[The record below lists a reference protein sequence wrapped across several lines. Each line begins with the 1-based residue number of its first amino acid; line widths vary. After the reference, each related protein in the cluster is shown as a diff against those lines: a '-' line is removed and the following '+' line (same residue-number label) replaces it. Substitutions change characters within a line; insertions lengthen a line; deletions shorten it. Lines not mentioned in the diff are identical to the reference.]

1 MSIQLETVNN
11 PNSFDKWKQQVT
23 RGKLEPSRSNLYGVK
38 LFLPTCLKHNTQFI
52 MKDQRHAFDS
62 MNYMA
67 DSVTIPG
74 KRIQDAKVKAA
85 WQGAAFSTARIQQ
98 HGDLDITFITDKY
111 QYHRQFFEH
120 WMNWCA
126 ADMEN
131 RSGIYEEYVTNL
143 IVTKWE
149 LGSPVSWEGIADNGA
164 TFRQRLNSSMAVWQ
178 FFGAWPY
185 DMGGATYNNGPTNLV
200 KFSVK
205 FKHERYRFDGVG
217 TEAMGVNT
225 PDRYINTASNTMS
238 AAGIGDEQ
246 NAAAGFGV

>member
-1 MSIQLETVNN
+1 MQ
-11 PNSFDKWKQQVT
+11 NSFNDFRHQVT
-23 RGKLEPSRSNLYGVK
+23 TGKLEPSRSNLYGVK
-38 LFLPTCLKHNTQFI
+38 LYSPTCLLHNTKFI
-52 MKDQRHAFDS
+52 NQDRKHAFHS

-67 DSVTIPG
+67 DQVTVPG
-74 KRIQDAKVKAA
+74 KRIQDQKVAAA
-85 WQGAAFSTARIQQ
+85 WQGAAYSHARIQQ
-98 HGDLDITFITDKY
+98 HGDLDITFLTDKY
-111 QYHRQFFEH
+111 QYHRQYFEH

-131 RSGIYEEYVTNL
+131 RSGIYEEYITNL

-164 TFRQRLNSSMAVWQ
+164 TFRTRLNSVMSVWQ

-185 DMGGATYNNGPTNLV
+185 DMGGATYTNGPSQLV

-217 TEAMGVNT
+217 SDMMGVNT
-225 PDRYINTASNTMS
+225 PDRYVNAASDGLS
-238 AAGIGDEQ
+238 ATGIDRSQ
-246 NAAAGFGV
+246 TNAAGFGV

>member
-1 MSIQLETVNN
+1 MQ
-11 PNSFDKWKQQVT
+11 NSFNDFRHQVT
-23 RGKLEPSRSNLYGVK
+23 TGKLEPSRSNLYGVK
-38 LFLPTCLKHNTQFI
+38 LYSPTCLLHNTKFVNQDR
-52 MKDQRHAFDS
+52 KHAFHS

-67 DSVTIPG
+67 DQVTVPG
-74 KRIQDAKVKAA
+74 KRIQDQKVAAA
-85 WQGAAFSTARIQQ
+85 WQGAAYSHARIQQ
-98 HGDLDITFITDKY
+98 HGDLDITFLTDKY
-111 QYHRQFFEH
+111 QYHRQYFEH

-131 RSGIYEEYVTNL
+131 RSGIYEEYITNL

-164 TFRQRLNSSMAVWQ
+164 TFRTRLNSVTSVWQ

-185 DMGGATYNNGPTNLV
+185 DMGGATYTNGPSQLV

-217 TEAMGVNT
+217 TEALGINT
-225 PDRYINTASNTMS
+225 PDRYVNS
-238 AAGIGDEQ
+238 ATSGIDSVGIPSAQTD
-246 NAAAGFGV
+246 AAQFGV

>member
-1 MSIQLETVNN
+1 MQ
-11 PNSFDKWKQQVT
+11 NSFKDFRDQVT
-23 RGKLEPSRSNLYGVK
+23 SGKLEPSRSNLYGVK
-38 LFLPTCLKHNTQFI
+38 LYLPTCLQANTKFI
-52 MKDQRHAFDS
+52 NQDRRHAFQS

-74 KRIQDAKVKAA
+74 KRIQDQKVAAA
-85 WQGAAFSTARIQQ
+85 WQGASYSHARMQQ
-98 HGDLDITFITDKY
+98 HGDLDITFLTDKY

-126 ADMEN
+126 PDMEN

-143 IVTKWE
+143 LITKWE

-164 TFRQRLNSSMAVWQ
+164 TTRTRLNGVTSVWQ

-185 DMGGATYNNGPTNLV
+185 DMGGATYNNGPTSLV

-217 TEAMGVNT
+217 SEAMGLNT
-225 PDRYINTASNTMS
+225 PDRYVNSSTSGIESV
-238 AAGIGDEQ
+238 GIGSSQID
-246 NAAAGFGV
+246 AAQFGV